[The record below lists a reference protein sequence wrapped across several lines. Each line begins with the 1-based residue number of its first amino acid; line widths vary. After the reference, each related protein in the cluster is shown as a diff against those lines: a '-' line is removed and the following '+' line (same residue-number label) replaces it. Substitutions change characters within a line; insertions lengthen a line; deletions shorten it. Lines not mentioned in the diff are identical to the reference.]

1 MKKIQFVLSDE
12 EYKKLKYIVD
22 NKGISISKYVKDC
35 VLPEEQTFEDIWMEF
50 EIRLK
55 EYPKNAEFT
64 VQNIMTYK
72 RWKSFSRSTKLSIAR
87 LFNKKVKN
95 DEVMGVVS
103 LGHSS
108 SNVSVYK
115 KIADVEFIKQ

>member
-72 RWKSFSRSTKLSIAR
+72 RWKSFSRSAKLSIAR

-95 DEVMGVVS
+95 DEVVGVVS

-115 KIADVEFIKQ
+115 KVSDVEFIKK

>member
-1 MKKIQFVLSDE
+1 
-12 EYKKLKYIVD
+12 
-22 NKGISISKYVKDC
+22 
-35 VLPEEQTFEDIWMEF
+35 
-50 EIRLK
+50 
-55 EYPKNAEFT
+55 
-64 VQNIMTYK
+64 MTYK

-95 DEVMGVVS
+95 DEVVGVVS